1 MRKSKKQIKEALK
14 AVKHELKAVREK
26 PSEEVFT
33 DAELISEHSYGED
46 LFYYRFPTKNQS
58 IQYAE
63 TVDITIGEEECKAKP
78 VDFSEKGITLSFEKK
93 LKELPDRIKAVWIN
107 DFVLRRLLDELE
119 YLEDAK
125 SDQHENIEALFD
137 PATKT
142 VNEKATVVDDG
153 ERNTAQ
159 FKAIERAL
167 KNRTMFIWGPP
178 GTGKTS
184 TLGYIIAN
192 FLISGKQVLFASNTN
207 RAVDIGMISVLEALQ
222 NTGHM
227 ELVQKA
233 TRYGDIALESPSLD
247 NIHFEGLMERKS
259 AAEKQRYTGLRSLL
273 KQYDET
279 KTAIRFA
286 EDNDEPVSTDLKNK
300 FKLLKQ
306 KVDKSGGRDAI
317 EMEIE
322 MAGGKNELSELS
334 KFKLVGTT
342 LAKVCSSEVFGRLS
356 FDAVVV
362 DEASMANLPYLLVLS
377 SKANKHVVAV
387 GDPMQLPP
395 IALTDHRK
403 SMNYLE
409 KDIFTHVSGAQSTED
424 LFAWH
429 DEHPG
434 MTAFF
439 DIQYRL
445 KSELAGL
452 ISSVF
457 YENRLKSASDTESDT
472 QPAATGSRSTSRSD
486 NRSIF
491 LLNSSNRNPY
501 LIQDRSE
508 NRFSPHNHIHMNILE
523 RLAQKLV
530 MQELVP
536 SKEIGII
543 VPFRSCV
550 YDIRNLMHD
559 MGFPQIEVGTIH
571 TYQGREKKVIIFDT
585 IMSGEKGRNGFR
597 HYSVRPF
604 DEQKNGLSVHRLLN
618 VAFSRSKSHL
628 YVLADMGHIRQVYHN
643 KFLGKLLYKMAKSQ
657 SVYNV

>member
-1 MRKSKKQIKEALK
+1 MKNSTSKKEIKKALK
-14 AVKHELKAVREK
+14 AVKHELKAVREN
-26 PSEEVFT
+26 PSEEVLT
-33 DAELISEHSYGED
+33 QPELISEHSYGED
-46 LFYYRFPTKNQS
+46 LYYYRFPTVNQS

-63 TVDITIGEEECKAKP
+63 TVEITINDKTLKAKP
-78 VDFSEKGITLSFEKK
+78 VEFSEKGITLSFEKK
-93 LKELPDRIKAVWIN
+93 LKEIPEQAKAVWIN

-119 YLEDAK
+119 YLVDA
-125 SDQHENIEALFD
+125 DETIHNHIEALFCPEAEVVD
-137 PATKT
+137 EDVTIIDDGQRNASQFEA
-142 VNEKATVVDDG
+142 VEKA
-153 ERNTAQ
+153 A
-159 FKAIERAL
+159 

-192 FLISGKQVLFASNTN
+192 FLIQGKQVLFASNTN
-207 RAVDIGMISVLEALQ
+207 RAVDIGMLSVLDALQ

-227 ELVQKA
+227 ELREKV
-233 TRYGDIALESPSLD
+233 TRYGDIALESSSLD
-247 NIHFEGLMERKS
+247 EIHFEGLMEKKS
-259 AAEKQRYTGLRSLL
+259 NEAKQRYTGLKSLL
-273 KQYDET
+273 KQYDDT
-279 KTAIRFA
+279 KTAIKVA
-286 EDNDEPVSTDLKNK
+286 EDMGDPVSTDMRNK

-306 KVDKSGGRDAI
+306 KIKSSGGRDAI
-317 EMEIE
+317 ELEIE
-322 MAGGKNELSELS
+322 MAGGKNEVSELK

-342 LAKVCSSEVFGRLS
+342 LAKVCSSEVFSTLK
-356 FDAVVV
+356 FDAVVI

-377 SKANKHVVAV
+377 SKATKHVVAV

-409 KDIFTHVSGAQSTED
+409 KDIFTHVSDAQSTED
-424 LFAWH
+424 LFVWH
-429 DEHPG
+429 DENPE

-439 DIQYRL
+439 DVQYRL

-457 YENRLKSASDTESDT
+457 YENRLKSAAEAE
-472 QPAATGSRSTSRSD
+472 QSTRKSSS

-491 LLNSSNRNPY
+491 LLNSSKRNPY
-501 LIQDRSE
+501 LVQDRSE

-523 RLAQKLV
+523 RLTQKLV

-550 YDIRNLMHD
+550 YEIRTVMRNL
-559 MGFPQIEVGTIH
+559 GLPQIEVGTIH
-571 TYQGREKKVIIFDT
+571 TYQGREKQVIIFDT
-585 IMSGEKGRNGFR
+585 IMSGEKGRNGLR

-604 DEQKNGLSVHRLLN
+604 DEAKNGLSVHRLLN

-628 YVLADMGHIRQVYHN
+628 YVLADMNHIQQVYHN
-643 KFLGKLLYKMAKSQ
+643 KFLGKLLYRMAESQ
-657 SVYNV
+657 SAYNV